1 MDYQEIYNL
10 QEENKN
16 LIKNLNRYKNLVQMI
31 VDELDEHLEC
41 IRPIVNDSFKSELSD
56 LREELIS
63 FNIKYGV

>member
-41 IRPIVNDSFKSELSD
+41 IRPIVNDSFTSELSD